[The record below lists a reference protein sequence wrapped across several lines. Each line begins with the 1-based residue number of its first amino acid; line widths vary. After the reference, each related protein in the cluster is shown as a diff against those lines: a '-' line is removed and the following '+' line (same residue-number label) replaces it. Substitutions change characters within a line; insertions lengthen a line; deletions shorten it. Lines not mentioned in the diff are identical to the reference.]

1 MERSVA
7 YSLVRR
13 RDFKDPDGNEK
24 EIDAETLSCARNQRC
39 YQVAKR
45 QYKKVCRAN
54 QGAAHS

>member
-24 EIDAETLSCARNQRC
+24 LYYAQRKPE
-39 YQVAKR
+39 AKWVFV
-45 QYKKVCRAN
+45 K
-54 QGAAHS
+54 

>member
-39 YQVAKR
+39 YHGKISSLFIGE
-45 QYKKVCRAN
+45 KT
-54 QGAAHS
+54 